1 MGKSTL
7 LNALARTNPAAEGEE
22 VFRVQ
27 NFEHQMLAEHCTNG
41 IDVFVTNRR
50 IILLDC
56 QVADL
61 VHKVFHI
68 PALAAPVG
76 LCDGPNYPAGEKVQ

>member
-1 MGKSTL
+1 M
-7 LNALARTNPAAEGEE
+7 NALARTNPAAEEEE

-56 QVADL
+56 QVVEL
-61 VHKVFHI
+61 VH
-68 PALAAPVG
+68 
-76 LCDGPNYPAGEKVQ
+76 

>member
-7 LNALARTNPAAEGEE
+7 INALARVNPAADGEE

-41 IDVFVTNRR
+41 IDVYVTHRR

-56 QVADL
+56 QVDSNL
-61 VHKVFHI
+61 QNHTVILYGFCSHSLSSL
-68 PALAAPVG
+68 P
-76 LCDGPNYPAGEKVQ
+76 Q

>member
-1 MGKSTL
+1 M
-7 LNALARTNPAAEGEE
+7 NALARTNPAAEGEE

-41 IDVFVTNRR
+41 NDVFVTNRR

-56 QVADL
+56 QVVDI
-61 VHKVFHI
+61 VH
-68 PALAAPVG
+68 
-76 LCDGPNYPAGEKVQ
+76 

>member
-1 MGKSTL
+1 MRGAGSDPSMRAGNLPGPTGG
-7 LNALARTNPAAEGEE
+7 NRGEE

-56 QVADL
+56 QVVDI
-61 VHKVFHI
+61 VH
-68 PALAAPVG
+68 
-76 LCDGPNYPAGEKVQ
+76 

>member
-1 MGKSTL
+1 M
-7 LNALARTNPAAEGEE
+7 NPAAEGEE

-41 IDVFVTNRR
+41 VDVFITNRR

-56 QVADL
+56 QVAILKQLPIMKKKDPVDL
-61 VHKVFHI
+61 VFDLYRVDMICSSLFF
-68 PALAAPVG
+68 L
-76 LCDGPNYPAGEKVQ
+76 LL

>member
-1 MGKSTL
+1 M
-7 LNALARTNPAAEGEE
+7 NALARVNPAAEGEE

-41 IDVFVTNRR
+41 VDVFITNRR

-56 QVADL
+56 QVHGAILKLLSIMKNEDPVVL
-61 VHKVFHI
+61 VF
-68 PALAAPVG
+68 
-76 LCDGPNYPAGEKVQ
+76 EQS

>member
-1 MGKSTL
+1 M
-7 LNALARTNPAAEGEE
+7 LNALARVNPAVEGEE

-56 QVADL
+56 QVLEANL
-61 VHKVFHI
+61 KQLPI
-68 PALAAPVG
+68 MIIKGSLR
-76 LCDGPNYPAGEKVQ
+76 ER

>member
-1 MGKSTL
+1 M
-7 LNALARTNPAAEGEE
+7 NALARVNPAAEGEE

-41 IDVFVTNRR
+41 VDVFVTNRR

-56 QVADL
+56 QVLGVILKQLQIIKIEDPAIADF
-61 VHKVFHI
+61 K
-68 PALAAPVG
+68 
-76 LCDGPNYPAGEKVQ
+76 KT

>member
-1 MGKSTL
+1 M
-7 LNALARTNPAAEGEE
+7 NALARVNPAAEGEE

-41 IDVFVTNRR
+41 VDVFVTNRR

-56 QVADL
+56 QVPGVILKQLSTIKIKD
-61 VHKVFHI
+61 
-68 PALAAPVG
+68 PAI
-76 LCDGPNYPAGEKVQ
+76 AGFKKS

>member
-56 QVADL
+56 QVVDI
-61 VHKVFHI
+61 VH
-68 PALAAPVG
+68 LN
-76 LCDGPNYPAGEKVQ
+76 C

>member
-1 MGKSTL
+1 MGAESISNHCVILKIRI
-7 LNALARTNPAAEGEE
+7 NALARVNPAADGEE

-41 IDVFVTNRR
+41 IDVYVTNRR

-56 QVADL
+56 QVDSNL
-61 VHKVFHI
+61 QNHTVI
-68 PALAAPVG
+68 
-76 LCDGPNYPAGEKVQ
+76 

>member
-7 LNALARTNPAAEGEE
+7 LNALARTNPAAEGKE

-56 QVADL
+56 QVVDK
-61 VHKVFHI
+61 VH
-68 PALAAPVG
+68 
-76 LCDGPNYPAGEKVQ
+76 

>member
-1 MGKSTL
+1 M
-7 LNALARTNPAAEGEE
+7 NALARVNPAAEGEE

-41 IDVFVTNRR
+41 VDVFVTNRR

-56 QVADL
+56 QVVEL
-61 VHKVFHI
+61 VH
-68 PALAAPVG
+68 
-76 LCDGPNYPAGEKVQ
+76 

>member
-41 IDVFVTNRR
+41 VDVFVTNRR
-50 IILLDC
+50 IFLLDC
-56 QVADL
+56 QVL
-61 VHKVFHI
+61 GVILKKLPI
-68 PALAAPVG
+68 M
-76 LCDGPNYPAGEKVQ
+76 KI

>member
-1 MGKSTL
+1 M
-7 LNALARTNPAAEGEE
+7 NALARVNPAAEGEE

-56 QVADL
+56 QVLGGSFSNNYL
-61 VHKVFHI
+61 VVAVYK
-68 PALAAPVG
+68 
-76 LCDGPNYPAGEKVQ
+76 QS

>member
-1 MGKSTL
+1 M
-7 LNALARTNPAAEGEE
+7 LNALARVNPAAEGEE

-56 QVADL
+56 QVLEAY
-61 VHKVFHI
+61 VKQSIMKIECSVI
-68 PALAAPVG
+68 PVPK
-76 LCDGPNYPAGEKVQ
+76 ES